1 MERDRLLE
9 QPDGY
14 LKIIESWD
22 LTNPSEEADLL
33 FDDLWDSEDQ

>member
-14 LKIIESWD
+14 LKIIEQWD
-22 LTNPSEEADLL
+22 HTVPGTDEHDLV
-33 FDDLWDSEDQ
+33 DDLWDIED